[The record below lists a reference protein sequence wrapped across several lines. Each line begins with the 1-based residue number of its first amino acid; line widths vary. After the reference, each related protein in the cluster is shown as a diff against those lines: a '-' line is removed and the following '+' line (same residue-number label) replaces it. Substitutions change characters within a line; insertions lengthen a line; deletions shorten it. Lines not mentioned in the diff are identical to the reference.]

1 MVKHCHSSS
10 YLGLNIDIL
19 VVINNFQYNKV
30 CIYSYITTKVVSEH
44 NTKVNSKLEI
54 YRQILLRH

>member
-1 MVKHCHSSS
+1 MFITFIDQQS
-10 YLGLNIDIL
+10 YIL
-19 VVINNFQYNKV
+19 VVINNFQYNKG